1 MMMNFWAALR
11 IDPMNRAEF
20 RPAGR
25 VLGGVALLAALGACA
40 SGTDIRAVN
49 APGAY
54 EPVAVVAAVEP
65 EDGPQVNQWGGIVP
79 EAKPVTPVDD
89 GALGEIG
96 ARRLHAPFRLS
107 GRTASL

>member
-1 MMMNFWAALR
+1 
-11 IDPMNRAEF
+11 MNRLFF

-25 VLGGVALLAALGACA
+25 VLGGLALLAALGACA
-40 SGTDIRAVN
+40 GGSQIRAVK

-54 EPVAVVAAVEP
+54 EPVAVAAVVEP

-79 EAKPVTPVDD
+79 DAKPVTPVDD

-96 ARRLHAPFRLS
+96 
-107 GRTASL
+107 G

>member
-1 MMMNFWAALR
+1 
-11 IDPMNRAEF
+11 MNRAEF

-96 ARRLHAPFRLS
+96 S
-107 GRTASL
+107 